1 MAFLSPGDLCGIET
15 KFMCIFSPLSRSLS
29 LSACSLL
36 FLGFSFHFSAVTR
49 HHSTPEYIC
58 LPLPRTFPFAY
69 SLVSIIISCFVA
81 FSFCFCFAFDFNFS
95 FFLFF
100 SHFFLATSAQSFG
113 LVFSDF
119 VRSDATRF
127 FSTNAALGNCV
138 WNREWNGNGNGS
150 GNPSSTPRGVHKICH
165 VHLLL
170 CLRLIWSEKCQKATE
185 NWVNK
190 L

>member
-95 FFLFF
+95 FFFF
-100 SHFFLATSAQSFG
+100 SFFLATSAQSFG

-127 FSTNAALGNCV
+127 FLLTLHLGIVSGIGNEMGMEMGVGTPHPHPEGYIKYAMCIFCFVCV
-138 WNREWNGNGNGS
+138 
-150 GNPSSTPRGVHKICH
+150 
-165 VHLLL
+165 
-170 CLRLIWSEKCQKATE
+170 
-185 NWVNK
+185 
-190 L
+190 

>member
-36 FLGFSFHFSAVTR
+36 FFGFSFHFSAVTR

-58 LPLPRTFPFAY
+58 LPLLRTFPFAY

-95 FFLFF
+95 FF
-100 SHFFLATSAQSFG
+100 FLATSAQSFG

-119 VRSDATRF
+119 VRSDTTRF
-127 FSTNAALGNCV
+127 FLLTLHLGIVSGIGNEMGAPHPHPEGYIKYAMCIFCFVCV
-138 WNREWNGNGNGS
+138 
-150 GNPSSTPRGVHKICH
+150 
-165 VHLLL
+165 
-170 CLRLIWSEKCQKATE
+170 
-185 NWVNK
+185 
-190 L
+190 